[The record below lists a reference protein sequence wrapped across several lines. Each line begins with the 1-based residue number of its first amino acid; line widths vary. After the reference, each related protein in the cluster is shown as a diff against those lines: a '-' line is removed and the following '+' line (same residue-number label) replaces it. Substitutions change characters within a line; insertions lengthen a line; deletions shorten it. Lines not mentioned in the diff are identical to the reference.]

1 MPEFLRFDP
10 YFHLYYLFTVIAV
23 SVVIYLT
30 ISRFIS
36 GIKRLWSNRK
46 NLKGA
51 DTVSNWMVRVEKHL
65 KRRNTRLKASVYI
78 VLLAFAITTGIF
90 LGSILNNA
98 LAAILIAVIGFV
110 IPEQIF
116 LYIILRQRLVK
127 FDQLVEACPVFAS
140 ELQRVH
146 VTRALGNT
154 GRSIPD
160 PIGRIFRQ
168 AERDLIATNEPK
180 EAFGRM
186 LRHMDFNYGKDFIS
200 RAYDCYFNS
209 AVAPMFVDLGQ
220 EMESK
225 RKRLHENIA
234 KLFQDRILSIAM
246 LLMFFPTYA
255 IATRVVP
262 TTWEFMTQTIAGKF
276 LICLYLLSVAL
287 GPVMDYTTIR
297 KMEV

>member
-1 MPEFLRFDP
+1 MAEP
-10 YFHLYYLFTVIAV
+10 YLLLFIAILAVPV
-23 SVVIYLT
+23 SGLIYFTL
-30 ISRFIS
+30 S
-36 GIKRLWSNRK
+36 GIISSTQGLWKNRR

-51 DTVSNWMVRVEKHL
+51 DTITNWMLQVEKHL
-65 KRRNTRLKASVYI
+65 KRRKSRLKASMYVI
-78 VLLAFAITTGIF
+78 LLTFAVITGFFSGI
-90 LGSILNNA
+90 ILNNP
-98 LAAILIAVIGFV
+98 LAAILIAAIGFV

-146 VTRALGNT
+146 LTRALGNT

-160 PIGRIFRQ
+160 PVGRIFRQ

-180 EAFGRM
+180 EALGRM
-186 LRHMDFNYGKDFIS
+186 MRHLDFYYGRDFIS
-200 RAYDCYFNS
+200 RAYDCYYNS
-209 AVAPMFVDLGQ
+209 AVAPMFIDLGQ

-234 KLFQDRILSIAM
+234 KLFQDRLLSVAI
-246 LLMFFPTYA
+246 LLMFFPAYT
-255 IATRVVP
+255 IAAGIVP
-262 TTWEFMTQTIAGKF
+262 TTWEFMTQTVAGKF

-287 GPVMDYTTIR
+287 GPMMDYTTIR